1 MIQRSTFSTF
11 MRLFN
16 SSKFIGL
23 VMLFGSVAGYGQ
35 TFPGNDDIPG
45 TNKTFNVP
53 VGVTSITATAWGG
66 GGGGGASNTNGKGGN
81 GGGGG
86 GATTKTIAVSEGNI
100 FNYTVGYGGDQ
111 GGGTIIFGSG
121 NGSDGGNSTI
131 SSSNPATNMIANGGK
146 GGLKNSQ
153 NINPALTSAG
163 GTATGGSTNVD
174 GKQGIQG
181 GNTGGDGGNS
191 ATINGIFGAFG
202 AGGSNGPG
210 SPGINPG
217 GGGGGGE
224 RGGLL
229 WNNGRPGANG
239 RVSFQFIQ
247 VTDAVISTNC
257 VVNTIIITGNY
268 FAATGTTS
276 VEINGVACTVTS
288 VTSSKIIATLPA
300 NATSGQVVVTNA
312 NRTNNGKTVTVIPAI
327 LDLSLSPLSATVCKN
342 SIQPIKATTTSTNVT
357 WLPITNLYTD
367 AACTTPYVANTH
379 ASTVWAKPSVTT
391 TYTATATSGACTKTA
406 AVKYTVENAIWNG
419 SAWSPS
425 PKGVKS
431 LEFKGDYSQVEDIDG
446 CDCTVTSGNVVIAT
460 GKVLK
465 LQNELN
471 VNGGSMT
478 FENNASL
485 LQINN
490 VANTGTITY
499 KRTATGI
506 KGSDFVYWSSPVA
519 NQAIGSFYSG
529 QGPKYSWNTLANNG
543 NGNGTYT
550 GQGNWVNP
558 PATMAPGIGYI
569 VRGSSSFGMAA
580 HNILSTF
587 TGIPNNGTIPVTVS
601 RGSYTGT
608 GYPGANGIPINNLDD
623 NYNLLGNP
631 YPSAIDALKFL
642 DDNKGIIEGNVK
654 LWKHGFDPSNGA
666 SNPFY
671 GSFAYNYSASD
682 YVTIN
687 ATGATDTALTPIIK
701 SGQAF
706 FVVMLDGSTDSKI
719 VNFKNSQRSNIGTPY
734 ANDAFFRTT
743 NPESTTSETIE
754 RNRIWLDLVDANN
767 IAETTLVGY
776 VSGATD
782 AKESAY
788 DAIAS
793 SLPMGIYSLIADETF
808 VIQGRSTPF
817 NTNDQVAIGF
827 NTPTAGSYKIA
838 INTID
843 GLFLDATQN
852 IYIEDK
858 TTGIIH
864 NLKTSPYSFTAPAG
878 TFNNRFVLRYT
889 NETLKNEDFTTLDVK
904 VYANENIQVNA
915 GNQTIK
921 TVRVYDL
928 LGRVLGNFT
937 NVNTSTF
944 NTTSIAKTQT
954 ALLVEVLLENGA
966 AKTYKVIF

>member
-1 MIQRSTFSTF
+1 
-11 MRLFN
+11 
-16 SSKFIGL
+16 
-23 VMLFGSVAGYGQ
+23 MLFGSVGAYAQIEHNSGSG
-35 TFPGNDDIPG
+35 TFI
-45 TNKTFNVP
+45 VP
-53 VGVTSITATAWGG
+53 SGVTSITATAWGG
-66 GGGGGASNTNGKGGN
+66 GGGGGASNANNKGGN

-86 GATTKTIAVSEGNI
+86 GATTKTIAVAPGNT
-100 FNYTVGYGGDQ
+100 FNYTVG
-111 GGGTIIFGSG
+111 
-121 NGSDGGNSTI
+121 NGGNRGNAILFFVYFAQKGEDGKQTSITST
-131 SSSNPATNMIANGGK
+131 NPNTNLIANGGK
-146 GGLKNSQ
+146 GGQIEAEAINSV
-153 NINPALTSAG
+153 NSSG
-163 GTATGGSTNVD
+163 GIGTGGVINNNGTN
-174 GKQGIQG
+174 G
-181 GNTGGDGGNS
+181 TRGGNS
-191 ATINGIFGAFG
+191 GGNGGNSGSANGVFGLGGNGKIND
-202 AGGSNGPG
+202 NGENG
-210 SPGINPG
+210 TNPG

-224 RGGLL
+224 DPGDGYYGAGG
-229 WNNGRPGANG
+229 NGANG

-257 VVNTIIITGNY
+257 VVNTITITGNY
-268 FAATGTTS
+268 FAATDTTTS
-276 VEINGVACTVTS
+276 VTINGIPCTVLT
-288 VTSSKIIATLPA
+288 VNATTITATLPA

-312 NRTNNGKTVTVIPAI
+312 NRTNNGKTVTVIPSI
-327 LDLSLSPLSATVCKN
+327 LDLSLSPLPATVCKN

-357 WLPITNLYTD
+357 WSPITNLYTD

-406 AVKYTVENAIWNG
+406 AVTYTVEKTIWNG
-419 SAWSPS
+419 SAWSTS
-425 PKGVKS
+425 PTGKKS
-431 LEFKGDYSQVEDIDG
+431 IEFNGDYSKVEDIDG

-550 GQGNWVNP
+550 GQGNWANP

-587 TGIPNNGTIPVTVS
+587 TGIPNNGTIPVTVY
-601 RGSYTGT
+601 RGNYTGA
-608 GYPGANGIPINNLDD
+608 GYTGANGIPVNNLDD

-687 ATGATDTALTPIIK
+687 ATGATDKDITPIIK

-706 FVVMLDGSTDSKI
+706 FVHMLDGPSHNKLI
-719 VNFKNSQRSNIGTPY
+719 RFNNSMRTKDGQAF
-734 ANDAFFRTT
+734 ANDAFFRTS
-743 NPESTTSETIE
+743 NNQDTTSETIE
-754 RNRIWLDLVDANN
+754 RNRIWLDLIDANN
-767 IAETTLVGY
+767 IAETTLLGY
-776 VSGATD
+776 VTSATD
-782 AKESAY
+782 AKESAF

-793 SLPMGIYSLIADETF
+793 SLPMGIYSLIENENF
-808 VIQGRSTPF
+808 IIQGRSLPF
-817 NTNDQVAIGF
+817 QTNDQVAIGF
-827 NTPTAGSYKIA
+827 NVHAAGNYKIA
-838 INTID
+838 INTVD
-843 GLFLDATQN
+843 GLFLETNQD
-852 IYIEDK
+852 IYLEDK
-858 TTGIIH
+858 TTNIIH
-864 NLKTSPYSFTAPAG
+864 NLKTSPYSFATTAG
-878 TFNNRFVLRYT
+878 TFHDRFVLRYT
-889 NETLKNEDFTTLDVK
+889 NETLGQEDFTTIDVK
-904 VYANENIQVNA
+904 VYATESITVMA
-915 GNQTIK
+915 GNQIIK
-921 TVRVYDL
+921 SVKVYDL

-937 NVNTSTF
+937 NVNNSTF
-944 NTTSIAKTQT
+944 SSTAIAKTQS
-954 ALLVEVLLENGA
+954 ALLVEVQLTNGA
-966 AKTYKVIF
+966 SKTYKVIF